1 MSLIHRSYQVISL
14 RPLQTGTARD
24 VTGVMRVARGGA
36 WYDFEIQSGGE
47 GEEEWEMLYRVDDG
61 RGKLFKYAN

>member
-1 MSLIHRSYQVISL
+1 MSLVHRSYQVVSL

-24 VTGVMRVARGGA
+24 VTGVMRIARGGA
-36 WYDFEIQSGGE
+36 WYDFEIKST

>member
-14 RPLQTGTARD
+14 RPLQTGMAKD
-24 VTGVMRVARGGA
+24 VTGAMRVARGGA
-36 WYDFEIQSGGE
+36 WYDFEVKSL